1 MDNKTLIQDGKAVIG
16 IEFGSTRI
24 KAVLLGGSHEP
35 IAYGVHDWQ
44 NELLDGV
51 WTYSDDAVKN
61 GLQSCFADLM
71 KNVEEKYGVRL
82 TSAAAIGI
90 SAMMHG
96 YLAFDSEDRL
106 LVPFRTWRNTM
117 TEQAADILTEAF
129 DFNIPQRWSIA
140 HLYQAIL
147 NKEPHI
153 PNVRFIT
160 TLAGYV
166 HFLLTGRKVIGTGD
180 ASGMFPIAPD
190 KCGYDKEMAE
200 KFTQLVKT
208 TELKKNIL
216 ELLPEIV
223 SADKCAG
230 TLTEKGALLL
240 DSTGTFRAGVPLC
253 PPEGDAQTG
262 MVATNSITPRTG
274 NVSAGTSI
282 FSMTVLDAPLSA
294 VHKEIDI
301 VTTPEGAPVAMVHCN
316 NCTTDL
322 DRWVKMFGGLLG
334 NFGADVDKGQLYD
347 KLYELAAK
355 GAPDCGGIV
364 TYNLF
369 SGEPVIGL
377 QSGKPMMIRT
387 LDSEFTIENLMRS
400 LVYSCMAALKS
411 GMDILTKEENAEL
424 DQIYAHGGLF
434 KTPVPS
440 QNFLAAALGVDVTLM
455 DAAGEGGAWGI
466 ALLAAY
472 MAEKNEG
479 ETLCSFLEKRIFA
492 DMKGSRVSPKQED
505 IDGFNK
511 YMMLF
516 REGLVSESAASVTD
530 MKRMV

>member
-1 MDNKTLIQDGKAVIG
+1 MDNKDIQNGKAVIG

-24 KAVLLGGSHEP
+24 KAVLIGTDHEP
-35 IAYGVHDWQ
+35 LAYGVHDWQ
-44 NELLDGV
+44 NQLADGI
-51 WTYSDDAVKN
+51 WTYSDDAIKT
-61 GLQSCFADLM
+61 GLQECFADLM
-71 KNVEEKYGVRL
+71 KNVKEKFGVEL
-82 TSAAAIGI
+82 TTASAMGI

-96 YLAFDSEDRL
+96 YLPFDSSDRL

-117 TEQAADILTEAF
+117 TEQAADILTEAL

-147 NKEPHI
+147 NKESHVDDI
-153 PNVRFIT
+153 AFIT

-166 HFLLTGRKVIGTGD
+166 HFLLTDRKVIGTGD
-180 ASGMFPIAPD
+180 ASGMFPID
-190 KCGYDKEMAE
+190 STINGYDREMAE
-200 KFTQLVKT
+200 KFTQLSGSSGFR
-208 TELKKNIL
+208 KNIL
-216 ELLPEIV
+216 DILPEIV
-223 SADKCAG
+223 APDQCAG
-230 TLTEKGALLL
+230 TLTEKGARLL
-240 DSTGTFRAGVPLC
+240 DPTGTFRAGVPLC

-282 FSMTVLDAPLSA
+282 FSMTVLENPLSA

-322 DRWVKMFGGLLG
+322 DQWVKMFGGLLG
-334 NFGADVDKGQLYD
+334 NFGADVPKPQLYD

-355 GAPDCGGIV
+355 GEPDCGGIV
-364 TYNLF
+364 TYNCF

-377 QSGKPMMIRT
+377 QSGTPMLIKS
-387 LDSEFTIENLMRS
+387 LDCRFTIENLMRS

-411 GMDILTKEENAEL
+411 GMDILIKEENAKL

-472 MAEKNEG
+472 MAEKNED
-479 ETLCSFLEKRIFA
+479 ETLSGFLADRIFSG
-492 DMKGSRVSPKQED
+492 MEGRRVSPNKD
-505 IDGFNK
+505 DADGFDK
-511 YMMLF
+511 YMELF
-516 REGLVSESAASVTD
+516 SKGIEAERNAALTQTKG
-530 MKRMV
+530 MK